1 MPSAPF
7 MTSSTDTQ
15 SETGSARFHKG
26 LRKRSPMSTP
36 ETRRQLK
43 ESAQGWI
50 QLETNTRV
58 AAQFT
63 VDQHSIR
70 VFPTAT
76 GDDLPASCPTEIM
89 LTSVNGVDAIGEP
102 VDAIET
108 VEVSVDNDEQFMFG
122 WSLDFCKEVITALM
136 STATTAPESGATETA
151 ASSTAPTH
159 HTSTSGQAAMPP
171 VTSSQT
177 PEDAPRRS
185 ASVLD
190 IEEVNYLGG
199 YPNFSR
205 KKKKVSAVFSPESI
219 VVKLSEADEIKVDW
233 VDVQTI
239 EIQNSDE
246 ARFRMNLKIHRNSSA
261 VIIDCGN
268 DVALRLEARD
278 CPTIALRNAISELL
292 AHQPVVVV

>member
-1 MPSAPF
+1 MP
-7 MTSSTDTQ
+7 
-15 SETGSARFHKG
+15 
-26 LRKRSPMSTP
+26 TP

-50 QLETNTRV
+50 QLEGTTRV

-76 GDDLPASCPTEIM
+76 GGDLPATCPTEIL

-108 VEVSVDNDEQFMFG
+108 VEVSIENDEQFLFG

-136 STATTAPESGATETA
+136 ATASPAPTPTPTAPDQPGATAGAEALATPA
-151 ASSTAPTH
+151 DSPDGAS
-159 HTSTSGQAAMPP
+159 
-171 VTSSQT
+171 
-177 PEDAPRRS
+177 RRS

-219 VVKLSEADEIKVDW
+219 VVKLSDADEIKVDW
-233 VDVQTI
+233 ADVQTI

-261 VIIDCGN
+261 VIIDCGDN
-268 DVALRLEARD
+268 VALRLEARD
-278 CPTIALRNAISELL
+278 CPTIALRNAITELL